1 MPAGSR
7 CGEPAPQRRSLVA
20 DRGGAGYDIR
30 MRSAGGRP
38 GVDSRQRR
46 GGRPSRWLYAAALGY
61 AAALAVVTLLPVSW
75 SVGFDDDKWPT
86 DNRPELVPFKGILFE
101 LSRAPL
107 ETLVELLGNVLLFAP
122 LGFLLPLLFPAV
134 RRWWQTLA
142 VGAGVSLA
150 IELYQLT
157 WPGVRKADVNDVL
170 MNAVG
175 ALLGLVAL
183 RVTESGRISRCRR
196 PRGHL

>member
-1 MPAGSR
+1 
-7 CGEPAPQRRSLVA
+7 
-20 DRGGAGYDIR
+20 

-38 GVDSRQRR
+38 GVDSQRR
-46 GGRPSRWLYAAALGY
+46 GGRPSRWLHVAALVY

-75 SVGFDDDKWPT
+75 SVGFDDDRWPT
-86 DNRPELVPFKGILFE
+86 DNRPQLVPFKGILFE

-107 ETLVELLGNVLLFAP
+107 ETLVELFGNVLLFVP
-122 LGFLLPLLFPAV
+122 LGFLLPLLFPAM
-134 RRWWQTLA
+134 RRWWQALA

-170 MNAVG
+170 MNTLG
-175 ALLGLVAL
+175 ALLGLAAL
-183 RVTESGRISRCRR
+183 RVTERLLERRLSRQGAGRRSPTGLG
-196 PRGHL
+196 PRAR